1 MQVDEND
8 RRVGELTQQWQDQR
22 PDLDLTA
29 FRLVAAVMQLAQI
42 LEAEFRA
49 LTQAQFGIGS
59 GDMRILMALRR
70 SGAPYAMRP
79 TDLFQA
85 LLVSSGA
92 VTKQVERL
100 ERLGHVVRVQATSSG
115 RRQLIALTPEG
126 LAAADFAQEAIATSL
141 AGIAPTF
148 KGMDKKEVA
157 TTLRCLEEILQVA
170 SVVQALRP
178 LEGRAVE
185 E

>member
-1 MQVDEND
+1 MASDDSD
-8 RRVGELTQQWQDQR
+8 RSVGELAQQWQQQR

-42 LEAEFRA
+42 LEAEFRSLA
-49 LTQAQFGIGS
+49 QARFGIGS

-70 SGAPYAMRP
+70 AGAPHAMRP
-79 TDLFQA
+79 TDLFQG

-100 ERLGHVVRVQATSSG
+100 VAMGYVKRIQAQTG
-115 RRQLIALTPEG
+115 RRRQLIALTADG
-126 LAAADFAQEAIATSL
+126 MAAADFAQEAIATSL

-148 KGMDKKEVA
+148 AGMDRKEVE
-157 TTLRCLEEILQVA
+157 TTLRCLEDILQVA
-170 SVVQALRP
+170 AVSQAMRP
-178 LEGRAVE
+178 LEGRDGE
-185 E
+185 S